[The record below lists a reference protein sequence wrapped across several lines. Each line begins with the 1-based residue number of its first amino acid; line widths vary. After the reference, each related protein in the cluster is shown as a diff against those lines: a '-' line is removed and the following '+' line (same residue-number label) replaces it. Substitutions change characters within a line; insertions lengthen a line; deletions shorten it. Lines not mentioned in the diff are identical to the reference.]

1 MNQLYTDTK
10 STFNPFPR
18 YSESQWVSLCV
29 ATGSFVTAFSLF
41 KYYTTPLGFETD
53 VQRGAPLKRS
63 GGAELDQEVSLALSR
78 KLATVTNF

>member
-1 MNQLYTDTK
+1 MNTMYTATK

-41 KYYTTPLGFETD
+41 KYYTTPNGFETD
-53 VQRGAPLKRS
+53 VQRGAALRS
-63 GGAELDQEVSLALSR
+63 SGVDLEPDVRMALSR
-78 KLATVTNF
+78 KLATVSNL